1 MLPGLVQVC
10 CQPGK
15 RRDKNGGEGR
25 DEEERGEGR
34 EGEKGGTKGKGGLVA
49 ATGHVC
55 NVDLTYLCEWQST
68 KS

>member
-15 RRDKNGGEGR
+15 RRDENG
-25 DEEERGEGR
+25 GEGR

-55 NVDLTYLCEWQST
+55 NVDLTYLCERQST